1 MMPELF
7 RRAAAL
13 VLMPA
18 VLCACAA
25 APSEEASTSPEQTAP
40 PVESASISE
49 PSAIA
54 AADSPESLL
63 ARMTLR
69 EKVGQLFMV
78 RPDALDPDLSQDE
91 IDDDKADGVKIFSEE
106 MCHTL
111 EQYPV
116 GGICQFGKNIDTP
129 QQITELNAALQQAS
143 KIPLFLAV
151 DEEGGRVA
159 RLANKEGFGLPQYE
173 SAAVVGSAGD
183 PAQAQDMG
191 RTIGNYLKQYGF
203 NMDFAPVADVWTNP
217 QNTVIGTRAF
227 SRDAATAA
235 VMARAMARGLQAEEI
250 LPTFKHFP
258 GHGDTAEDSHSGLA
272 YSYQTLAE
280 MEQCEFLP
288 FSQASD
294 SEEKLGPRAVMVGH
308 IAVPNLD
315 PGDTPASLSRKIV
328 TELLREK
335 LLAGEDVLVVTDSL
349 AMGAITG
356 QYDPGQAAVQA
367 FLAGNDIL
375 LMPAGLQEAF
385 DAVVTAVENGTIS
398 QTRLEESV
406 ARILRFKQQYAGLQP
421 AAVR

>member
-1 MMPELF
+1 MMSGLF
-7 RRAAAL
+7 RRTAAL
-13 VLMPA
+13 VLLPA

-25 APSEEASTSPEQTAP
+25 VPSEEAAARPEQTAFP
-40 PVESASISE
+40 AESASVSE
-49 PSAIA
+49 PLPAASA
-54 AADSPESLL
+54 SPVESLL

-78 RPDALDPDLSQDE
+78 RPDALDPALSQDE
-91 IDDDKADGVKIFSEE
+91 IDDDKADGVKNLSEE
-106 MCHTL
+106 MRRTL

-129 QQITELNAALQQAS
+129 QQITELNATLQEAS
-143 KIPLFLAV
+143 KISLLLAV
-151 DEEGGRVA
+151 DEEGGLVA
-159 RLANKEGFGLPQYE
+159 RLANKEAFSLPRYE
-173 SAAVVGSAGD
+173 SAAAVGATED
-183 PAQAQDMG
+183 PAQALNMG
-191 RTIGNYLKQYGF
+191 RTIGSYLKQYGF

-235 VMARAMARGLQAEEI
+235 VMARAMARGLQAEDI

-288 FSQASD
+288 FLQSP
-294 SEEKLGPRAVMVGH
+294 EGENPLGPRAVMVGH
-308 IAVPNLD
+308 IAVPDL
-315 PGDTPASLSRKIV
+315 GTADTPTSLSCKIV
-328 TELLREK
+328 TELLREDM
-335 LLAGEDVLVVTDSL
+335 LAGEDVLVVTDSL
-349 AMGAITG
+349 AMGAITE

-375 LMPAGLQEAF
+375 LMPSGLREAF
-385 DAVVTAVENGTIS
+385 DAVVAAVEGGTIS
-398 QTRLEESV
+398 QARLDESV

-421 AAVR
+421 DAIR

>member
-1 MMPELF
+1 MMSELF

-18 VLCACAA
+18 LLCACAA
-25 APSEEASTSPEQTAP
+25 APSGEAVMSPERAATLA
-40 PVESASISE
+40 ESPSMSE
-49 PSAIA
+49 PSPA
-54 AADSPESLL
+54 APASTEESLL

-91 IDDDKADGVKIFSEE
+91 IDDDKAEGVKTLSEK
-106 MCHTL
+106 MRHTL

-129 QQITELNAALQQAS
+129 QQITKLNAALQEAS
-143 KIPLFLAV
+143 KMPLFLAV
-151 DEEGGRVA
+151 DEEGGQVA
-159 RLANKEGFGLPQYE
+159 RLASKDAFSLPRYE
-173 SAAVVGSAGD
+173 SAAAVGAAGD
-183 PAQAQDMG
+183 PAQALDMG
-191 RTIGNYLKQYGF
+191 CTIGNYLKQYGF

-227 SRDAATAA
+227 SRDAKTAA
-235 VMARAMARGLQAEEI
+235 VMARAMARGLQTENI

-258 GHGDTAEDSHSGLA
+258 GHGNTAEDSHNGLA
-272 YSYQTLAE
+272 YSHQTLAE

-288 FSQASD
+288 FLQPPE
-294 SEEKLGPRAVMVGH
+294 SETPLGPRAVMVGH
-308 IAVPNLD
+308 IAA
-315 PGDTPASLSRKIV
+315 PGLGTEETPASLSYEIV
-328 TELLREK
+328 TELLREN

-349 AMGAITG
+349 SMGAIAG

-375 LMPAGLQEAF
+375 LMPAGLREAF
-385 DAVVTAVENGTIS
+385 DAVVAAVEDGTIS

-421 AAVR
+421 AAVN